1 MPSVAKMRRSPG
13 ATGTMSARSCGSSAP
28 PTIPPRGPP
37 WRGRAAAGRA
47 RRRRRF
53 FIVTVVP
60 FPGLETTSKS
70 SIKRRAPGSPS
81 PSPPDVEYPSCRA
94 RVTSGIPGPWS
105 RATTIR
111 PSMSPFITVR
121 SVISPRLAYMR
132 MLRAISEMAA
142 AMTVWSPLENPASAA
157 SSRPFCRALT
167 TSTSDVIGTS
177 SSSATGA
184 PSLFVEALPALP
196 IQKGEP
202 LFEVERG
209 RDALERQA
217 ELHHREGDLGLD
229 ADDHRF
235 GPAQPRHV
243 RDVPQRA
250 DGEGVH
256 DVERRHVDD
265 HTAGAILPDALD
277 QGLA

>member
-1 MPSVAKMRRSPG
+1 MTPSR
-13 ATGTMSARSCGSSAP
+13 
-28 PTIPPRGPP
+28 
-37 WRGRAAAGRA
+37 
-47 RRRRRF
+47 
-53 FIVTVVP
+53 
-60 FPGLETTSKS
+60 
-70 SIKRRAPGSPS
+70 
-81 PSPPDVEYPSCRA
+81 
-94 RVTSGIPGPWS
+94 
-105 RATTIR
+105 
-111 PSMSPFITVR
+111 SPFITVR
-121 SVISPRLAYMR
+121 SVISPRLAYIR

-177 SSSATGA
+177 SSSATGY
-184 PSLFVEALPALP
+184 PSLPAFEPLPALP

-209 RDALERQA
+209 RDALQRQG

-235 GPAQPRHV
+235 GPTQPRHV

-265 HTAGAILPDALD
+265 HPAGPILPDALD